1 MFPLGIGQVAQH
13 LRADRFG
20 VTLGQCKIG
29 MISLHFGLP
38 VLFEGGQNLLHFGGA
53 HGYRGHAFL
62 LTFSYEDTAFPPMP
76 AGYRVIGGRQ

>member
-1 MFPLGIGQVAQH
+1 
-13 LRADRFG
+13 
-20 VTLGQCKIG
+20 

-76 AGYRVIGGRQ
+76 AVYRVIGGHQ